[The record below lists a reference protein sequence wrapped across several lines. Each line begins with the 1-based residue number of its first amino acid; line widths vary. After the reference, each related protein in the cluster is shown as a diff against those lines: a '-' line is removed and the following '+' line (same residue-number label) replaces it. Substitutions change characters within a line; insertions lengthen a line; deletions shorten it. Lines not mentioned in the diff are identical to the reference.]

1 MSTAEVD
8 IVFGVTTRI
17 MGIYGGSVSEVEEE
31 EGVTVTGAYVS
42 FGSVLQIFD
51 RSFAIPSCGTCSP
64 KPLVREKRTMHEL
77 GNLSCSPPGK
87 KPRGNGENRS

>member
-42 FGSVLQIFD
+42 FGSIL
-51 RSFAIPSCGTCSP
+51 
-64 KPLVREKRTMHEL
+64 
-77 GNLSCSPPGK
+77 
-87 KPRGNGENRS
+87 